1 MNQLV
6 TNMKDLEMSSMKKAL
21 IRGVV
26 VLIPTYAVAYLTDKM
41 VYVVPMLAAMGFV
54 AASLFE
60 DNTTKRIED
69 DGQYKDFK
77 DHDGDSE

>member
-1 MNQLV
+1 MMVCMRNVKMNGL
-6 TNMKDLEMSSMKKAL
+6 KKAL
-21 IRGVV
+21 VRGIV

-60 DNTTKRIED
+60 DDTTKRIED

-77 DHDGDSE
+77 DQDGDSE

>member
-6 TNMKDLEMSSMKKAL
+6 TNMRCSEMSSMKKAL
-21 IRGVV
+21 IRGIV

-69 DGQYKDFK
+69 DGQYKDYK